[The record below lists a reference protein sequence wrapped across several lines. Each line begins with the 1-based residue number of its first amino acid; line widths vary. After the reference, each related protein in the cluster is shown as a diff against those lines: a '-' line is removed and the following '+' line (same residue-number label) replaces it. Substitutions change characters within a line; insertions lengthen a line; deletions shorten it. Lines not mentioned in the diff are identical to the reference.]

1 MARWI
6 EASYARLI
14 SMAKLGQRSSAP
26 AGRLLGPADPDK
38 AKLRLLVVADAA
50 GATLQINLLRPAHA
64 AIAADDM
71 RMVILTEEDE
81 RLAVKSGGSAQQLL
95 ADAWQQAA
103 PHLVFVSRYGG
114 SLAEA
119 LLQKSA
125 DKGIPLVYH
134 IDDNLFEV
142 PIEAG
147 IEKAKKYGAPARQQ
161 AIRALLERANTVYL
175 STERLGEQL
184 RKHAQLAAS
193 MFAGEIASASDPISG
208 GGPVAQSRP
217 RFGYMASSSHAADL
231 QLALPGVIAGLTA
244 NPDLHFTI
252 FGSLRPPPELAGF
265 GSRVEHVP
273 AVGDYDGF
281 LSQLAAM
288 RWDWGLAP
296 LRPGRFNEAKTDT
309 KWVEY
314 SAAGIPAIVSD
325 HPIYQDCSR
334 NGAAVRVGD
343 MQWAEVLPQVLA
355 DRALAER
362 TLAAARERLINHH
375 GLGHMAMQLSHV
387 LKLAGLPSER
397 AETISKS
404 HHAPESK
411 PLS

>member
-6 EASYARLI
+6 EASYARLM

-38 AKLRLLVVADAA
+38 AKLRLLVIADAA

-64 AIAADDM
+64 AIAAGDM

-81 RLAVKSGGSAQQLL
+81 RLALKSGGSAQQLL
-95 ADAWQQAA
+95 RDAWQQAA

-125 DKGIPLVYH
+125 DKRIPLVYH

-161 AIRALLERANTVYL
+161 AIRTLLERANTVYL

-184 RKHAQLAAS
+184 RKHAQLATS

-244 NPDLHFTI
+244 NSDLQFTI

-265 GSRVEHVP
+265 GPRVEHVP

-288 RWDWGLAP
+288 RWDWDSHRSGLAGSTR
-296 LRPGRFNEAKTDT
+296 LRPIQNGWNIQLRASRPSFRTTPSIRIAAEMAQRCGLAICSGPRCCRRFSLTAHWQNERSQLRA
-309 KWVEY
+309 
-314 SAAGIPAIVSD
+314 
-325 HPIYQDCSR
+325 
-334 NGAAVRVGD
+334 NG
-343 MQWAEVLPQVLA
+343 
-355 DRALAER
+355 
-362 TLAAARERLINHH
+362 
-375 GLGHMAMQLSHV
+375 
-387 LKLAGLPSER
+387 
-397 AETISKS
+397 
-404 HHAPESK
+404 
-411 PLS
+411 